1 MRRIHRVFLLAA
13 VLGMAPAIAGCS
25 NFDLDSLDVL
35 GVNQK
40 KKLPGERRP
49 LFPEGVP
56 GVSQGIPPEY
66 LKGNAQEQAGAAM
79 PAAPLKPVEAAPENK
94 TATAEPVEEKPKA
107 EPKPKARHVA
117 ARPKPTR
124 VKIEK
129 PEEKAKAEPAA
140 AEQQAAP
147 WPAPAQPKPATQT
160 ASPWP
165 APTQQAPAPWPSAP
179 PPGTFSKQ

>member
-1 MRRIHRVFLLAA
+1 MRRIHRVFLLALM
-13 VLGMAPAIAGCS
+13 VGIAPAIAGCS
-25 NFDLDSLDVL
+25 NFDMDSLDVF
-35 GVNQK
+35 GINQK
-40 KKLPGERRP
+40 KKLPGERRA

-56 GVSQGIPPEY
+56 GVSQGIPQEY
-66 LKGNAQEQAGAAM
+66 MKGNVQEQTGAALQSGPLN
-79 PAAPLKPVEAAPENK
+79 PAEAAPASK
-94 TATAEPVEEKPKA
+94 TAAVEPVEEKPKA
-107 EPKPKARHVA
+107 KPKPKARHVA

-124 VKIEK
+124 VKIDK

-147 WPAPAQPKPATQT
+147 WPAAAQPKPAAQA

-165 APTQQAPAPWPSAP
+165 TPAQQAPAPWPSAP